1 MPQVA
6 EPMDNIKNI
15 IFDLCGPIIT
25 IDVGL
30 IDKRLHEFGI
40 TCEQPYRKLYDQA
53 LTKRFEANQIT
64 IAEFCNEFRK
74 IINTNITN
82 EQIYDA
88 WNSLIVDFKR
98 EHQLL
103 LPMVHKHYHTFVLS
117 NSDVVNAEYFTQY
130 LNSKSGFDLVGQGFD
145 EIFFSY
151 KIGERKPS
159 PKIFQHIIDKYNLIA
174 AETLFIDDCEKHC
187 LGAMEIGLN
196 TIWLQ
201 KPADICDLFDSDGI
215 LKNI

>member
-1 MPQVA
+1 MP
-6 EPMDNIKNI
+6 NIKNI

-25 IDVGL
+25 IDVNL
-30 IDKRLHEFGI
+30 IDKRLQQFGI
-40 TCEQPYRKLYDQA
+40 TCEHPYRKVYDLA

-64 IAEFCNEFRK
+64 TDEFCNEFRE
-74 IINTNITN
+74 ILNTRITN
-82 EQIYDA
+82 EQICDA

-103 LPMVHKHYHTFVLS
+103 FPKVHKHYHTFVLS

-130 LNSKSGFDLVGQGFD
+130 LNSEAGFDFVSQGFD

-151 KIGERKPS
+151 TIGERKPS
-159 PKIFQHIIDKYNLIA
+159 PKIFQHILDKHNLIA
-174 AETLFIDDCEKHC
+174 SETLFIDDCEKHC
-187 LGAMEIGLN
+187 IGAKEVGLN

-201 KPADICDLFDSDGI
+201 KPTDICDLFNNDGT
-215 LKNI
+215 LKTK

>member
-1 MPQVA
+1 MP
-6 EPMDNIKNI
+6 NIKNI

-25 IDVGL
+25 IDVNL
-30 IDKRLHEFGI
+30 IDKRLQQFGI
-40 TCEQPYRKLYDQA
+40 TCEHPYRKVYDLA

-64 IAEFCNEFRK
+64 TDEFCNEFRE
-74 IINTNITN
+74 ILNTRITN
-82 EQIYDA
+82 EQICDA

-103 LPMVHKHYHTFVLS
+103 FPKVHKHYRTFVLS

-130 LNSKSGFDLVGQGFD
+130 LNSEAGFDFVSQGFD

-151 KIGERKPS
+151 TIGERKPS
-159 PKIFQHIIDKYNLIA
+159 PKIFQHILDKHNLIA
-174 AETLFIDDCEKHC
+174 SETLFIDDCEKHC
-187 LGAMEIGLN
+187 IGAKEVGLN

-201 KPADICDLFDSDGI
+201 KPTDICDIFNNDGT
-215 LKNI
+215 LKTK

>member
-1 MPQVA
+1 
-6 EPMDNIKNI
+6 MDRIIMHKIKNI

-25 IDVGL
+25 IDIKL

-40 TCEQPYRKLYDQA
+40 TCEQPYRKVYDLA
-53 LTKRFEANQIT
+53 LTKRFEANEVT
-64 IAEFCNEFRK
+64 TDEFCNEFRK
-74 IINTNITN
+74 ILNTSITN
-82 EQIYDA
+82 EQICDA

-98 EHQLL
+98 EHQQLF
-103 LPMVHKHYHTFVLS
+103 PKV
-117 NSDVVNAEYFTQY
+117 SDVVNAEYFSEY
-130 LNSKSGFDLVGQGFD
+130 LNSEAGFNFVGQGFD

-159 PKIFQHIIDKYNLIA
+159 PKIFQHILAKHNLNA

-187 LGAMEIGLN
+187 LGAKEVGLN

-201 KPADICDLFDSDGI
+201 KHTDIGELFNDNGT
-215 LKNI
+215 LKQ

>member
-1 MPQVA
+1 MP
-6 EPMDNIKNI
+6 NIKNI

-25 IDVGL
+25 IDINL

-40 TCEQPYRKLYDQA
+40 TCEQPYRKVYNLA
-53 LTKRFEANQIT
+53 LTKRFEANEIT
-64 IAEFCNEFRK
+64 TDEFCNEFRK
-74 IINTNITN
+74 ILNTSISN
-82 EQIYDA
+82 EQICDA

-103 LPMVHKHYHTFVLS
+103 FPKVHKHYHTFVLS

-130 LNSKSGFDLVGQGFD
+130 LNSETGFDFVSQGFD

-151 KIGERKPS
+151 TIGERKPS
-159 PKIFQHIIDKYNLIA
+159 PKIFQHILDKHNLIA
-174 AETLFIDDCEKHC
+174 SETLFIDDCEKHC
-187 LGAMEIGLN
+187 LGAKEVGLN

-201 KPADICDLFDSDGI
+201 KTTDICDLFNNDGT
-215 LKNI
+215 LKTK

>member
-1 MPQVA
+1 MP
-6 EPMDNIKNI
+6 NIKNI

-25 IDVGL
+25 IDVNL

-40 TCEQPYRKLYDQA
+40 TSEHPYRKVYDLA

-64 IAEFCNEFRK
+64 TDEFCNEFRE
-74 IINTNITN
+74 ILNTRITN
-82 EQIYDA
+82 EQICDV

-103 LPMVHKHYHTFVLS
+103 FPKIHKHYHTFVLS

-130 LNSKSGFDLVGQGFD
+130 LNSEAGFDFVSQGFD

-151 KIGERKPS
+151 TIGERKPS
-159 PKIFQHIIDKYNLIA
+159 PEIFQHILDKHNLIA
-174 AETLFIDDCEKHC
+174 SETLFIDDCEKHC
-187 LGAMEIGLN
+187 IGAKEVGLN

-201 KPADICDLFDSDGI
+201 KPTDICDLFNNDGT
-215 LKNI
+215 LKTK

>member
-1 MPQVA
+1 MDRIIMP
-6 EPMDNIKNI
+6 NIKNI

-25 IDVGL
+25 IDVNL

-40 TCEQPYRKLYDQA
+40 TDEHPYRKVYDLA
-53 LTKRFEANQIT
+53 LTKRFEANEIT
-64 IAEFCNEFRK
+64 TEEFYNEFRK
-74 IINTNITN
+74 ILNTSITN

-103 LPMVHKHYHTFVLS
+103 FPKVHKNYHTFVLS
-117 NSDVVNAEYFTQY
+117 NSDVVNAEYFIQY
-130 LNSKSGFDLVGQGFD
+130 LNSESGFDFVSQGFD

-159 PKIFQHIIDKYNLIA
+159 PKIFQHILDKHKLIA
-174 AETLFIDDCEKHC
+174 SETLFIDDCEKHC
-187 LGAMEIGLN
+187 LGAKEIGLN

-201 KPADICDLFDSDGI
+201 KTTDICDLFNNNGI
-215 LKNI
+215 LK

>member
-1 MPQVA
+1 MP
-6 EPMDNIKNI
+6 NIKNI

-25 IDVGL
+25 IDINL

-40 TCEQPYRKLYDQA
+40 MEEHPYRTLYDSG
-53 LTKRFEANQIT
+53 LTKRFEANEIT
-64 IAEFCNEFRK
+64 TAEFCNEVRT
-74 IINTNITN
+74 ILQTDISN
-82 EQIYDA
+82 EQICDA
-88 WNSLIVDFKR
+88 WNTLIVDFKC

-103 LPMVHKHYHTFVLS
+103 FPKVHKHYRTFVLS

-130 LNSKSGFDLVGQGFD
+130 LNSEAGFDFVGQGFD

-159 PKIFQHIIDKYNLIA
+159 PKIFQHILAKHNLNA

-187 LGAMEIGLN
+187 LGAKEVGLY

-201 KPADICDLFDSDGI
+201 KPTDICELFNDNGT
-215 LKNI
+215 LKQ